1 VRGTTRGRLAVDA
14 SRTRWHS
21 LFDSFDLAARDPTVS
36 VRHDT
41 LRLRGVPPSASTKDG
56 NTKVQETSTDASDAA
71 PLPPSL
77 VRSKKRV
84 SDHGEV
90 FTPSWLV
97 DDMLDLVKGETER
110 IDSRFLEPACGSGN
124 FLVQVL
130 IRKLAAVER
139 RYGKSDFEKRHQ
151 ALHAL
156 MCTYGI
162 ELLDDNIAE
171 CREKMMI
178 PFSEYLGLRESD
190 DLYRAALYVL
200 SVNIVHADALTMRT
214 PSGAPIAFAEWSY
227 LGRGRYQRRD
237 FRFES
242 MTQRAAFSV
251 EDGLFAD
258 AGKHEIFTPLSV
270 YKPTT
275 IKELAQ

>member
-1 VRGTTRGRLAVDA
+1 MEQDTAPGGAVA
-14 SRTRWHS
+14 
-21 LFDSFDLAARDPTVS
+21 
-36 VRHDT
+36 
-41 LRLRGVPPSASTKDG
+41 
-56 NTKVQETSTDASDAA
+56 
-71 PLPPSL
+71 LPPSL

-84 SDHGEV
+84 ADHGEV

-97 DDMLDLVKGETER
+97 NDMLDLVKGETER

-156 MCTYGI
+156 MCIYGI

-171 CREKMMI
+171 CREKMLI
-178 PFSEYLGLRESD
+178 PFTEYLGLGETD
-190 DLYRAALYVL
+190 DLYRAAAHVL
-200 SVNIVHADALTMRT
+200 RVNIVHADALTMRST
-214 PSGAPIAFAEWSY
+214 SGTSIVFAEWSY
-227 LGRGRYQRRD
+227 LGRGRFQRRD

-242 MTQRAAFSV
+242 MTQRAAFSI

-258 AGKHEIFTPLSV
+258 AGRHEIFTPLMV
-270 YKPTT
+270 YKPAT
-275 IKELAQ
+275 IRELAR

>member
-1 VRGTTRGRLAVDA
+1 MAYGTATGG
-14 SRTRWHS
+14 
-21 LFDSFDLAARDPTVS
+21 AAALT
-36 VRHDT
+36 
-41 LRLRGVPPSASTKDG
+41 
-56 NTKVQETSTDASDAA
+56 E
-71 PLPPSL
+71 SL

-84 SDHGEV
+84 ADHGEV

-97 DDMLDLVKGETER
+97 EDMLDLVKGETER

-124 FLVQVL
+124 FLTQVL

-139 RYGKSDFEKRHQ
+139 RYGKFDFDKRHQ

-162 ELLDDNIAE
+162 ELLDDNVVE

-190 DLYRAALYVL
+190 DLHRAAAYIL
-200 SVNIVHADALTMRT
+200 SVNIVHADARTLTT
-214 PSGAPIAFAEWSY
+214 PSGAPIVFAEWSY
-227 LGRGRYQRRD
+227 LGRGRFQRRD

-242 MTQRAAFSV
+242 MTQRAAFNVAGASS
-251 EDGLFAD
+251 AN
-258 AGKHEIFTPLSV
+258 AGKHEIFTPLKV
-270 YKPTT
+270 YKPATV
-275 IKELAQ
+275 KELAQ